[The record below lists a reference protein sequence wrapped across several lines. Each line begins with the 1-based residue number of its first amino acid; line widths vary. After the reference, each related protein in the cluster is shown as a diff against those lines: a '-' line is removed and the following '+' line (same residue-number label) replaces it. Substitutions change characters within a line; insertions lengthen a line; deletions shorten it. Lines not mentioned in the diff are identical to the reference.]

1 MEKKGDDKM
10 GKIKKLR
17 YTNMIL
23 SMFVVV
29 FVVSAVAMI
38 GTAAACHYDWGDAPD
53 PYPTLT
59 GNNGAN
65 HGDGNYGRGYY
76 LGDKWDHEDD
86 GQPDSEATGDDNSS
100 NDDEDGVIFGPL
112 TAGNLATVQVT
123 VIAPLSKTGYL
134 NAWIDFNA
142 DGDWADSGEQIFTD
156 VPLTPEH
163 NELTFDVPQGAT
175 TGTTFARFRFCSGSG
190 MCSFYEGNAPDG
202 EVEDYMVNIE
212 NTEIP
217 EFSTIALP
225 VAAIL
230 GLMFFFNHRK
240 RRRD

>member
-1 MEKKGDDKM
+1 M

-17 YTNMIL
+17 YTNRIL
-23 SMFVVV
+23 SMLVVA

-53 PYPTLT
+53 PYPTQ
-59 GNNGAN
+59 GVEGAN
-65 HGDGNYGRGYY
+65 HGDGNYGSGYY
-76 LGDKWDHEDD
+76 LGYEWDHEDD

-100 NDDEDGVIFGPL
+100 NDDEDGVIFGSL
-112 TAGNLATVQVT
+112 TAGNPATVQVT

-142 DGDWADSGEQIFTD
+142 DGDWDDTGEQIFTD

-163 NELTFDVPQGAT
+163 NTLTFVVPSGAT
-175 TGTTFARFRFCSGSG
+175 TGTTFARFRFCSDSG
-190 MCSFYEGNAPDG
+190 MCSLYGGNAANG

-230 GLMFFFNHRK
+230 GLLFFFNHRK
-240 RRRD
+240 RRKD